1 MNLLELKETLPEFA
15 KDVKLNLSSLAS
27 GTDLGG
33 LTPIQAAGTTL
44 ACAYATKNKVLIE
57 AAENHIASI
66 LDETHINAAKS
77 AAAIMAMNNVY
88 YRFVHLVSDKE
99 FGKLPAKLRMNV
111 IGAHGIDKVDFELYS
126 LAVSAINGCGMCIDA
141 HVDTLKKHNV
151 SLEGIQ
157 MSIRI
162 AAIMNSVAQVLAIN

>member
-1 MNLLELKETLPEFA
+1 MNLIELKDTLPEFA
-15 KDVKLNLSSLAS
+15 KDVKLNLSSLAA
-27 GTDLGG
+27 GTDLGS
-33 LTPIQAAGTTL
+33 LSALQAAGTTL
-44 ACAYATKNKVLIE
+44 ACAYATKNKTLIE
-57 AAENHIASI
+57 AAENQVASI
-66 LDETHINAAKS
+66 LDETHISAAKS

-111 IGAHGIDKVDFELYS
+111 IGTHGIDKIDFELYS
-126 LAVSAINGCGMCIDA
+126 LAVSSINGCGMCIDA
-141 HVDTLKKHNV
+141 HVETLKKHNV

-162 AAIMNSVAQVLAIN
+162 AAVINSVAQVLAIS